1 LKGRN
6 NAHRPTRTQLKRIA
20 NSGLRRDNWLVVS
33 DSGAGL
39 MLKHRLLDRIRLIT
53 FC

>member
-6 NAHRPTRTQLKRIA
+6 NAHRPTRIQLRRIV
-20 NSGLRRDNWLVVS
+20 NSGLRRDNWLVLS
-33 DSGAGL
+33 DSCAGL
-39 MLKHRLLDRIRLIT
+39 MLKHRLLDRTRTIT